1 MMRLKTPKLD
11 RESVRHLTD
20 THPAQLTPE
29 AIDGCQEELFENPMI
44 RRNPTRRLRPNSF
57 FLPRGRSILFEVLY
71 YAATTPPSQ
80 RRAEKGYSECRVPRC
95 GELNQEMKRNFVW
108 YRRTPRGG
116 LKGQA
121 AGFTMSS
128 SRYG

>member
-44 RRNPTRRLRPNSF
+44 RRNPTRRLQTASSF
-57 FLPRGRSILFEVLY
+57 HADGPFCSKSF
-71 YAATTPPSQ
+71 TTPLLR
-80 RRAEKGYSECRVPRC
+80 RRANAGQKRVTANVVFH
-95 GELNQEMKRNFVW
+95 G
-108 YRRTPRGG
+108 
-116 LKGQA
+116 A
-121 AGFTMSS
+121 AN
-128 SRYG
+128 

>member
-44 RRNPTRRLRPNSF
+44 RRNPTRRLQTASSF
-57 FLPRGRSILFEVLY
+57 HADGPFFRGPLLR
-71 YAATTPPSQ
+71 
-80 RRAEKGYSECRVPRC
+80 RRANEGQKRVTANVVFQ
-95 GELNQEMKRNFVW
+95 G
-108 YRRTPRGG
+108 
-116 LKGQA
+116 A
-121 AGFTMSS
+121 AN
-128 SRYG
+128 